1 MMPKLLVIDDEP
13 AVCYSFR
20 RVFAGGDVDVL
31 TAPTAGAGLEAVRG
45 GKPDAV
51 VLDLQLPDRDGLSLF
66 RDLREE
72 FPRLPVIFITA
83 HGTAEAAIEAMK
95 HGAFDY
101 LLKPLDV
108 DRITQV
114 VNRAF
119 ESARLA
125 VAPAELPEDP
135 ADRIVGRS
143 PAMQEVCKAI
153 GRVAPQDVNVLILG
167 ESGVGKELA
176 ARAIFQHSKRAD
188 RAFLAVNC
196 AAIPEALLESE
207 LFGHEQ
213 GAFTGAERKRIGR
226 FEQANGGTLFLD
238 EIGDMAPAAQAKIL
252 RVLQDQSFE
261 RVGGSQ
267 TVRTQVRV
275 IAATNQALDKL
286 VSQGRFRTDL
296 YYRLAGVTITVPPLR
311 ERPDD
316 VPELAHHF
324 LFRYGREAGRDL
336 RGFSPEALEMLRRYP
351 WPGNVR
357 EMQGV
362 IRQAILRSTGHL
374 LLAEFLPESVRG
386 ATPAMEEM
394 QGKLDVEALI
404 ESLLQGGETGLY
416 EKVVHAV
423 ERVLLPRVLKQTH
436 GHQAQASAMLGLNR
450 TTLRTKLRDLGLSV
464 ERVVSDAPADQGEP
478 G

>member
-1 MMPKLLVIDDEP
+1 MPKLLVVDDEP

-20 RVFAGGDVDVL
+20 RVFAGEGVEVL
-31 TAPTAGAGLEAVRG
+31 TAATAAAGLEAVRAG
-45 GKPDAV
+45 RPDVA

-66 RDLREE
+66 RDLRSEA
-72 FPRLPVIFITA
+72 PQLPVIFVTA

-108 DRITQV
+108 ERITAV
-114 VNRAF
+114 VHRAF

-125 VAPAELPEDP
+125 RTPAELPEEA
-135 ADRIVGRS
+135 ADRIVGRG

-167 ESGVGKELA
+167 ESGVGKELV
-176 ARAIFQHSKRAD
+176 ARAIFQHSRRAD
-188 RAFLAVNC
+188 RPFLAVNC
-196 AAIPEALLESE
+196 AAIPEQLLESE

-213 GAFTGAERKRIGR
+213 GAFTGADRRRIGR
-226 FEQANGGTLFLD
+226 FEQADGGTLFLD

-252 RVLQDQSFE
+252 RVLQEQTFE

-267 TVRTQVRV
+267 AVRTQARV
-275 IAATNQALDKL
+275 LAATNQQLERL
-286 VSQGRFRTDL
+286 VGQGRFRADL
-296 YYRLAGVTITVPPLR
+296 YYRLAGVTISVPPLR
-311 ERPDD
+311 ERPED

-336 RGFSPEALEMLRRYP
+336 RGFAPEALELLGRYR

-362 IRQAILRSTGHL
+362 IRQAIVRSTGHL
-374 LLAEFLPESVRG
+374 LLAEFLPEAVRG
-386 ATPAMEEM
+386 ASAPAEGGSG
-394 QGKLDVEALI
+394 QGELDVAALI
-404 ESLLQGGETGLY
+404 ESLIQGGATDLHAR
-416 EKVVHAV
+416 VIQAV
-423 ERVLLPRVLKQTH
+423 ERVLLPRVLRHTQ
-436 GHQAQASAMLGLNR
+436 GHQAQASALLGLNR
-450 TTLRTKLRDLGLSV
+450 TTLRTKLRELGLSV
-464 ERVVSDAPADQGEP
+464 ERVVSEPPAAEP
-478 G
+478 E